1 MVERLRILKIL
12 FLLTATNKQ
21 ILNVQF
27 QWVLATVYTVTTEQY
42 SIENISVDERVDVLH
57 PPWHIHCSL
66 KKKIWPH
73 SEACGPLVS
82 QLGIE
87 PSLSALEGRV
97 LITGPPGKSQHR
109 EHFCHQRKFP
119 TFLGIPLSV
128 NYWSHI
134 LTLRPTMSS
143 HFVPRAKKLLNSKLY

>member
-57 PPWHIHCSL
+57 PP
-66 KKKIWPH
+66 
-73 SEACGPLVS
+73 
-82 QLGIE
+82 
-87 PSLSALEGRV
+87 
-97 LITGPPGKSQHR
+97 
-109 EHFCHQRKFP
+109 
-119 TFLGIPLSV
+119 
-128 NYWSHI
+128 
-134 LTLRPTMSS
+134 
-143 HFVPRAKKLLNSKLY
+143 